1 MPGYKAQIRR
11 ACLKAGQNGRTFD
24 YRDIMALMPNTV
36 YAPTSWEVIRAL
48 QHAPYLEVAEPG
60 RYRRLTKYRLRCS
73 NSRDDY
79 DD

>member
-1 MPGYKAQIRR
+1 MKAAR
-11 ACLKAGQNGRTFD
+11 LTTV
-24 YRDIMALMPNTV
+24 IMSLDDLTPNTV

-79 DD
+79 ND

>member
-11 ACLKAGQNGRTFD
+11 ACIKAGRHGGTFD
-24 YRDIMALMPNTV
+24 YRDVLAEMSHLKLP
-36 YAPTSWEVIRAL
+36 PTSWEVIRVM

-60 RYRRLTKYRLRCS
+60 RYRRLTRYRLRCS

-79 DD
+79 ND